1 MYFNLFC
8 YVWHF
13 ENKEKDPL
21 PSFLIWTVS
30 VIVAIVPPSVLGCLP
45 STSLCW
51 EGTYDVWMKDLTCFL
66 PVFYLSP
73 SGRKGLEHVVYVID
87 TEHTF

>member
-51 EGTYDVWMKDLTCFL
+51 EGT
-66 PVFYLSP
+66 
-73 SGRKGLEHVVYVID
+73 
-87 TEHTF
+87 